1 MDASLTESIDTTTP
15 QGVLIFHMFSALA
28 EFERALIRERTR
40 AEDLAT
46 AKKILRNRGSKLA
59 IEQERHLRIGGAEKR
74 QMRFKGILRA

>member
-1 MDASLTESIDTTTP
+1 MVGPVVRNGRDITLYKRGRHYWIRFKWN
-15 QGVLIFHMFSALA
+15 GI
-28 EFERALIRERTR
+28 LIRERTR